1 MPSASET
8 VDLCPLFASLGAK
21 DRARVAADLRERRYT
36 AGDAM
41 TSEDHGGVAFF
52 LIGEGEATVSVAGRG
67 AVKRLGPG
75 DYFGEMALITGRTR
89 SAAIAADT
97 EVQCWVLSQWHF
109 KPIVLEHPEIA
120 WALLEVLAR
129 RVAET
134 QVAGAGDA

>member
-21 DRARVAADLRERRYT
+21 DRAKIAADLRERRYT

-41 TSEDHGGVAFF
+41 TSEDQGGVAFF
-52 LIGEGEATVSVAGRG
+52 LVAEGEATVSVGGRG
-67 AVKRLGPG
+67 AIKRLGPG
-75 DYFGEMALITGRTR
+75 DYFGEMALITGNTR

-97 EVQCWVLSQWHF
+97 DVQCWALSQWHF
-109 KPIVLEHPEIA
+109 KPIVLEHSEIA
-120 WALLEVLAR
+120 WALLEVLAG

>member
-8 VDLCPLFASLGAK
+8 VDLCPLFATLGAK
-21 DRARVAADLRERRYT
+21 DRAKIAGDLHERRYSS
-36 AGDAM
+36 GDAM

-52 LIGEGEATVSVAGRG
+52 VIGEGEAAVSVAGRG
-67 AVKRLGPG
+67 EVRRLGPG
-75 DYFGEMALITGRTR
+75 NYFGEMALITGQTR
-89 SAAIAADT
+89 SAGIVANTD
-97 EVQCWVLSQWHF
+97 VQCWALSQWHF

-120 WALLEVLAR
+120 WALLEVLAG